1 MPDNN
6 GQLLPGEKEE
16 GLEEG
21 DLSDYLMPIKA
32 AGKGLISKLLK
43 RGVSS
48 AVKGVARSAK
58 KKLTPEMAREHDRG
72 KMDEHYRKS
81 GYDTKKVKLTDVSP
95 PESVKPE
102 WEDL

>member
-1 MPDNN
+1 MPDKN

-21 DLSDYLMPIKA
+21 DLSDYIMPLKA
-32 AGKGLISKLLK
+32 AGKGLIRKLIGK
-43 RGVSS
+43 GMSG

-58 KKLTPEMAREHDRG
+58 KKLSPDMAREHDQA
-72 KMDEHYRKS
+72 KMNEHYSKTR
-81 GYDTKKVKLTDVSP
+81 YDTKKVKLTDMSP
-95 PESVKPE
+95 PSDSKPE